1 MSIRRDSNALPRADL
16 GEVIGEF
23 NPSAEGFIAR
33 EVLPGRETRERAAE
47 ITVIKRENASR
58 VNVDHANGAAFNR
71 ITMATGNVPYAA
83 VEHGLEGPVTSED
96 IALAM
101 SEYDA
106 EAEVTLDVH
115 RKLLV
120 EREIRVKELVLNTS
134 TWTGA
139 ALYTDNSG
147 SPWATT
153 STDIIAQVNAAKE
166 KVRIN
171 TGYVPN
177 TLVMGQVPMN
187 HLLVNDDIISRF
199 PGSPIISEAMIRAQL
214 AAIFGLENLVVGK
227 QVYNSANQGQDYV
240 GADIWGE
247 QFVQVCKLSMGSL
260 RSGGL
265 GRTMIWSAMDSIG
278 ESPVETYPEEQT
290 DSTIIRDREYSQE
303 LIFDEFFAHMMKIKA

>member
-16 GEVIGEF
+16 GEVFGEF
-23 NPSAEGFIAR
+23 NPTTEGFIAR

-47 ITVIKRENASR
+47 ITVIKRENAGR
-58 VNVDHANGAAFNR
+58 ANVDHANGAAFNR
-71 ITMATGNVPYAA
+71 VSMATGNIPYAA
-83 VEHGLEGPVTSED
+83 TERALEGQVTSED
-96 IALAM
+96 VALAM

-106 EAEVTLDVH
+106 EAETTTDVT
-115 RKLLV
+115 RKVLV
-120 EREIRVKELVLNTS
+120 EREIDVKDLVLNTS

-153 STDIIAQVNAAKE
+153 STDILSQVNAAKE

-177 TLVMGQVPMN
+177 TMIMGQVPMN
-187 HLLVNDDIISRF
+187 HLLVNDDIIARF
-199 PGSPIISEAMIRAQL
+199 PGSPIITEMMIRAQL
-214 AAIFGLENLVVGK
+214 AAIFGMENLLVGK
-227 QVYNSANQGQDYV
+227 QVYNSANEGQDYV

-247 QFVQVCKLSMGSL
+247 TYVQVCRLNTGSL

-265 GRTMIWSAMDSIG
+265 GRTLIWTGMDSLG
-278 ESPVETYPEEQT
+278 ESAVESYDEPQT
-290 DSTIIRDREYSQE
+290 DSTVVRVREYTHE
-303 LIFDEFFAHMMKIKA
+303 IIFDEFFAHMMKIKA